1 MKLTIK
7 TKHIEL
13 EYVDDYSMLEAQAK
27 DRIESLIKTM
37 YEYEAKAGPM
47 AIHTAPII
55 GTVEEI
61 FNAKTK

>member
-1 MKLTIK
+1 MKLILK

-13 EYVDDYSMLEAQAK
+13 EYADDYSMLEAQAK

-37 YEYEAKAGPM
+37 YEYEAKASPM
-47 AIHTAPII
+47 AIHHAPVI

-61 FNAKTK
+61 FCNKTK